1 MLGDMVRTAREKLGW
16 SQSELARRAGLTSG
30 HISQI
35 ESGKRPNPRGDVVQ
49 ALAQTL
55 GISAESFYANQRV
68 MPPEV
73 AALQSA
79 GVPDKDLQ
87 ELAAKWAGLSAD
99 DQQLALVMVRSMW
112 KRRHKDN
119 PPGQT

>member
-1 MLGDMVRTAREKLGW
+1 MLGDMVRTAREKIGW

-35 ESGKRPNPRGDVVQ
+35 EAGKRLNPRGNVVQ
-49 ALAQTL
+49 AIAQAL
-55 GISAESFYANQRV
+55 GISAESLYANQRV

-79 GVPDKDLQ
+79 GVPDKNLQ
-87 ELAAKWAGLSAD
+87 ELAAKWEGLTED
-99 DQQLALVMVRSMW
+99 DRQLALVMIRSMW
-112 KRRHKDN
+112 ERRQANIVKL
-119 PPGQT
+119 